1 MGGAHLYCA
10 ALSCTAHRR
19 PPMDQRGPAR
29 AGCQRGVREEAKT
42 PAGLSRGT
50 LGGNI
55 GGRSSHVKA
64 SSETSV
70 RVERATFEAILAG
83 AIEVDSLQR
92 LCPHTRSEVIFP
104 IDGMRGSVVEW
115 KGAMQCQTR
124 ACSFGRRACGQRP
137 CRVFGVFG
145 WAPAKY
151 TKYTHRAGG
160 AKFAALREL
169 QSEL

>member
-1 MGGAHLYCA
+1 MRGTELY
-10 ALSCTAHRR
+10 SS
-19 PPMDQRGPAR
+19 PPASDGPAWDR
-29 AGCQRGVREEAKT
+29 QGWLPAGHRGVREEAKT

-104 IDGMRGSVVEW
+104 IDGMRGSVVE
-115 KGAMQCQTR
+115 GGYAMPDARLFLWPASVWPTTLSCIW
-124 ACSFGRRACGQRP
+124 CIWLG
-137 CRVFGVFG
+137 
-145 WAPAKY
+145 PAKY
-151 TKYTHRAGG
+151 TKYTQRAGG
-160 AKFAALREL
+160 RNLRPCI
-169 QSEL
+169 

>member
-50 LGGNI
+50 LCGNI
-55 GGRSSHVKA
+55 GGRSFHVKA

-104 IDGMRGSVVEW
+104 IDGMRGSVVE
-115 KGAMQCQTR
+115 GGYAMPDAR
-124 ACSFGRRACGQRP
+124 LF
-137 CRVFGVFG
+137 
-145 WAPAKY
+145 
-151 TKYTHRAGG
+151 
-160 AKFAALREL
+160 LRL
-169 QSEL
+169 ASV